1 MNKTIEKLKRLQKL
15 YILYTISI
23 FFGLIG
29 TLFLLVKILVNPK
42 DLEQSILLTCFF
54 ALFLSLFLL
63 VAIFRGLNIL
73 FKQKAKKIIIKNLLE
88 TYKNLKINIEY
99 SFEKRHSKNI
109 NNDLLKFVNDLLVL
123 NTSNNQKYL
132 YYAKYGYYRSFS
144 IYLEDEFIIEL
155 EDQELKKITIEV
167 IEAFLEDIYSK
178 KNSIY
183 DEVKN
188 FKGIILSTK
197 LNTINNN
204 TLINPIIIYENKI
217 FIDPEDISF
226 LKYEKNSVNN
236 ISYKSQD
243 SNQILNLGLASST
256 EIVKYKDMNYTIYIN
271 EMNIQINSEQ
281 NDIKKTV
288 YILYPKDEKL
298 DSFIK
303 IALKIAEKLYI
314 NNNFDN
320 SFAVISNDTLY
331 IFLNHKD
338 NIFKD
343 KDILEIPFYLFLT
356 TKNLENITQDFKNQ
370 IETILKLV
378 T

>member
-155 EDQELKKITIEV
+155 EDQELKK
-167 IEAFLEDIYSK
+167 
-178 KNSIY
+178 
-183 DEVKN
+183 
-188 FKGIILSTK
+188 
-197 LNTINNN
+197 
-204 TLINPIIIYENKI
+204 
-217 FIDPEDISF
+217 
-226 LKYEKNSVNN
+226 
-236 ISYKSQD
+236 
-243 SNQILNLGLASST
+243 
-256 EIVKYKDMNYTIYIN
+256 
-271 EMNIQINSEQ
+271 
-281 NDIKKTV
+281 
-288 YILYPKDEKL
+288 
-298 DSFIK
+298 
-303 IALKIAEKLYI
+303 
-314 NNNFDN
+314 
-320 SFAVISNDTLY
+320 
-331 IFLNHKD
+331 
-338 NIFKD
+338 
-343 KDILEIPFYLFLT
+343 
-356 TKNLENITQDFKNQ
+356 
-370 IETILKLV
+370 
-378 T
+378 